1 MAQPYQELSIFGGE
15 GYLDNDTLNSPEQFW
30 IIWLHLAPAFGI
42 SGFNHPLFFFFLDP
56 WALDTYSSVGL
67 SEEPDLALGITSN
80 GRKIGEC
87 TYNTI
92 LNKVLL

>member
-1 MAQPYQELSIFGGE
+1 MAQPYQELSIFWGE

-30 IIWLHLAPAFGI
+30 IIWLLLLASLGLVI
-42 SGFNHPLFFFFLDP
+42 HIFLGDP

-67 SEEPDLALGITSN
+67 SEGPDLALEITSN

>member
-30 IIWLHLAPAFGI
+30 IIWLLLLAPLGLI
-42 SGFNHPLFFFFLDP
+42 IHFFFFLDP